1 MKTGLFAL
9 LLALLGT
16 SLPGW
21 NWLVRVQ
28 EQNLAQAQA
37 LQASRRGQPAEAARL
52 YARAVALA
60 NRHGLAPALLLNL
73 AHAQAQ
79 AGQTA
84 AARATYGRLI
94 AQNVPAA
101 IGSTARQQLAG
112 LLAGEGQ
119 LPQAIGLLREALRL
133 NPSNSTAKYNY
144 ELLIQY
150 ASSINHTQP
159 TAPQLAEQPPA
170 RRPPPTPDSAAAQ
183 QGAGHRPEPTPKP
196 GNDKPGE
203 VPDAAQ
209 PPPPGSADG
218 AAQPAANGKPS
229 PNKGSTPP
237 GAGSHAGS
245 GVKPGSDG
253 PKRPVPTGTG
263 RGSERGLDPDATAPG
278 PPAAGASHR
287 LGTEAATSTDL
298 QLQTQRERL
307 NAMDLTPEQAR
318 QVLEALRASEQQYLQ
333 QRPRARQ
340 GTTPPAG
347 QPTW

>member
-28 EQNLAQAQA
+28 EHNLTQAQA
-37 LQASRRGQPAEAARL
+37 LQASRRGQPAEAASL

-60 NRHGLAPALLLNL
+60 NRREPAPALLLNL

-79 AGQTA
+79 AGQAA
-84 AARATYGRLI
+84 AARATYGQLI
-94 AQNVPAA
+94 ARNVPAA

-112 LLAGEGQ
+112 LLADEGL

-133 NPSNSTAKYNY
+133 NPSNSTARYNY
-144 ELLIQY
+144 ELLVQY
-150 ASSINHTQP
+150 ASDINHSQP
-159 TAPQLAEQPPA
+159 TAPQLAKQLPPHLPPPA
-170 RRPPPTPDSAAAQ
+170 PDSVAAQ

-209 PPPPGSADG
+209 PPPPGSAAG
-218 AAQPAANGKPS
+218 TAQPAATGQRS
-229 PNKGSTPP
+229 PEGSAP
-237 GAGSHAGS
+237 GSGRHAGS
-245 GVKPGSDG
+245 SFKPGTNG
-253 PKRPVPTGTG
+253 PERPVPTGAG
-263 RGSERGLDPDATAPG
+263 RGTQRGLDPGATAQG
-278 PPAAGASHR
+278 QPAAAGTSHR
-287 LGTEAATSTDL
+287 PGTEAATSTDL

-307 NAMDLTPEQAR
+307 KAMDLTPEQAR

-340 GTTPPAG
+340 GTVPPAG